1 MTRKQKGIIALV
13 LVALSWGILP
23 IFPRF
28 LNTSFALY
36 QQLYLRIGAAFF
48 FSILFFHKDIALNK
62 IFHIPFRDTLLLVL
76 RAISYWVLA
85 AGAMTMSLLITK
97 VSNVMFIQA
106 LPATAILGTLFFHEK
121 ITIRKTMLIIFSFVG
136 VLMVSVNDI
145 SGLVHWGKR

>member
-1 MTRKQKGIIALV
+1 M
-13 LVALSWGILP
+13 
-23 IFPRF
+23 
-28 LNTSFALY
+28 
-36 QQLYLRIGAAFF
+36 
-48 FSILFFHKDIALNK
+48 
-62 IFHIPFRDTLLLVL
+62 L